1 MRVLVIAL
9 AALVMASCGAKSNLF
24 NAQPETGI
32 IGGTV
37 IPEGQ
42 SPSESIV
49 GIYDDLN
56 EAICTGSLIGD
67 GIVLTA
73 AHCVFDAEPSKMK
86 IIFAPDIMAVLG
98 TSEPDIKAE
107 LMRDVSE
114 FIYHEKYNPGEQDE
128 NPFDWSD
135 IAVIK
140 FKGSAPAG
148 FRPVQMVNST
158 KMIKPGMTAI
168 MAGYGVTK
176 VTTYP
181 IEARKVKDLKKAI
194 ENGDVICDDD
204 KKDCIEVNMTGD
216 GELYQT
222 SATIA
227 HVVRG
232 EIRLD
237 ESKGHATCSGDS
249 GGPIYIEQNGQYLLA
264 GVTSRGS
271 TLCDK
276 VGIYTNTA
284 YFLDWINFTVKKL
297 R

>member
-1 MRVLVIAL
+1 MRVLVAAL
-9 AALVMASCGAKSNLF
+9 AALVLASCGAKSGLF
-24 NAQPETGI
+24 DTTPDTGI
-32 IGGTV
+32 IGGST

-49 GIYDDLN
+49 GIYDDLT
-56 EAICTGSLIGD
+56 ETICTGSLIGD

-73 AHCVFDAEPSKMK
+73 AHCVFDTKPEKMK
-86 IIFAPDIMAVLG
+86 IIFASDIMAVLG
-98 TSEPDIKAE
+98 TTEVDIKQE
-107 LMRDVSE
+107 LMRDVTE

-148 FRPVQMVNST
+148 FRPVQMLTNAKLV
-158 KMIKPGMTAI
+158 KPGMTAI

-176 VTTYP
+176 VSTYP
-181 IEARKVKDLKKAI
+181 IEARKVKDLKKAL

-204 KKDCIEVNMTGD
+204 KKDCIEVSMDGD

-249 GGPIYIEQNGQYLLA
+249 GGPIYLEQNGQYTLI

-271 TLCDK
+271 VLCDK

-284 YFLDWINFTVKKL
+284 YYQDWINFTVKKL